1 VLKRIELLVG
11 LDDAFG
17 RAVARGVI
25 RYAKTRRDWKLYG
38 YGRMFHD
45 VRELETQA
53 SPGADGIIARV
64 ETSGDA
70 RTLAALGIPVVDV
83 AGAYPGLGFHE
94 ANNDDFL
101 TGRRAGEY
109 LRGLGFRRFTFCGVQ
124 GTVWSGLRR
133 EGFLEACGSSRAEIP
148 VFERPLAW
156 WKDREEGT
164 TELSEWLRKI
174 PVPSALFACN
184 DAAGLKSAETCA
196 LAGIQ
201 VPSDLAVL
209 GVDDEDLLCELSDPS
224 LSSVRLDCEAI
235 GGAAATLLDQ
245 ALRGE
250 ATERGRTRAV
260 APVRI
265 VERESTRIWIADD
278 PLVAMAISRIQ
289 ADGNGRINATK
300 ICAQLPACKR
310 SVEKRFRLSTGK
322 TLHQAIL
329 DARLDRAK
337 RLLSQS
343 DYGLETIAEAS
354 GFGSLQRFHLAFK
367 KREGLTPG
375 AWRKAGRGS

>member
-1 VLKRIELLVG
+1 MKRIELLVG
-11 LDDAFG
+11 LDDDFG

-53 SPGADGIIARV
+53 NPGADGIIARV
-64 ETSGDA
+64 ETSRDA

-109 LRGLGFRRFTFCGVQ
+109 LRALGFRRFAFCGVE
-124 GTVWSGLRR
+124 GTVWSRLRR
-133 EGFLEACGSSRAEIP
+133 EGFLEACGSSRPDIP
-148 VFERPLAW
+148 VFERSLVW
-156 WKDREEGT
+156 WKDREDGMA
-164 TELSEWLRKI
+164 ELSGWLRTI

-184 DAAGLKSAETCA
+184 DIVGLKSAETCA
-196 LAGIQ
+196 LTGIR

-209 GVDDEDLLCELSDPS
+209 GVDDEDLLCELADPS

-235 GGAAATLLDQ
+235 GSAAATLLDQ
-245 ALRGE
+245 TLRGE
-250 ATERGRTRAV
+250 ATERGRTHAV

-278 PLVAMAISRIQ
+278 PLVAQAITRIQ
-289 ADGNGRINATK
+289 ADGNGKSNATQ
-300 ICAQLPACKR
+300 ICAKLPACRR
-310 SVEKRFRLSTGK
+310 SVERRFRGSTGK

-343 DYGLETIAEAS
+343 DYSLETIAEAS

-375 AWRKAGRGS
+375 AWRKTGRGR